1 MDIAALSSTKS
12 LRRNVLKWMCLCF
25 GFVSL
30 FFAAFNIFLNNFAL
44 LGYLEIAL
52 TVFCAYTYHRLNTH
66 ALEVWQSVVMCIF
79 VTFVIVLGNYLAKPI
94 NGLYVWSFALPVLY
108 YLLLGKRY
116 GIVLSA
122 LLFVL

>member
-52 TVFCAYTYHRLNTH
+52 TVFCAYTYHRLNTRTRSMAICCYVH
-66 ALEVWQSVVMCIF
+66 ICHLCYCI
-79 VTFVIVLGNYLAKPI
+79 
-94 NGLYVWSFALPVLY
+94 
-108 YLLLGKRY
+108 R
-116 GIVLSA
+116 
-122 LLFVL
+122 